1 MSKFFDNVRD
11 RIKNIPNLIAKRL
24 VHVSILGDSL
34 EFELP
39 PIMQSQTLKR
49 YIEDLSIKVNEIV
62 VFDANTYPFDYD
74 VKFEEKVYPN
84 KEILEIIDKSL
95 KLGDKPGFIVPN
107 RPNITPGFHKIIIAT
122 HSGGVKASFNK
133 YIPLAPQKTEIP
145 IPQIIKEDSYPQCS
159 YCGKKSSTPNQLICE
174 YCGSDLK
181 E

>member
-1 MSKFFDNVRD
+1 MSKFFENVRD

-24 VHVSILGDSL
+24 VYVSILGDSL

-39 PIMQSQTLKR
+39 PIMQNQTLKR
-49 YIEDLSIKVNEIV
+49 YIEDLIIKVSDIV

-74 VKFEEKVYPN
+74 VILEEKVYPN
-84 KEILEIIDKSL
+84 KEILEIIDKPL

-107 RPNITPGFHKIIIAT
+107 RPNVTPGFHKVTIGS

-133 YIPLAPQKTEIP
+133 YISLTPEKKKIP
-145 IPQIIKEDSYPQCS
+145 TPQIAKEDTFSQCR
-159 YCGKKSSTPNQLICE
+159 YCGKKSSDPNQVICE
-174 YCGSDLK
+174 FCGAELK